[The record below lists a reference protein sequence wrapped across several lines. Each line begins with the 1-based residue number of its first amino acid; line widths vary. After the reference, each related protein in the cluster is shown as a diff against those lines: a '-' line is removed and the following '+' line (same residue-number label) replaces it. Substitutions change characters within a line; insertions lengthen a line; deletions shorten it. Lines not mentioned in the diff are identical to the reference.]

1 MSEAVPEAKSAQGTM
16 PLGMRKNGT
25 QSRFFPS
32 PPVSFATKA
41 EKLTLETG
49 KQWHAPKKAFR
60 PGSGLT
66 SYEKRTQD
74 RAATAMMKAK
84 EKELKDEK
92 EAERQVR
99 RRSEAQPTL
108 SLV

>member
-1 MSEAVPEAKSAQGTM
+1 MVRNPVPFPLPAYLVREQG
-16 PLGMRKNGT
+16 GR
-25 QSRFFPS
+25 
-32 PPVSFATKA
+32 
-41 EKLTLETG
+41 LTLETG

-66 SYEKRTQD
+66 SYERRTQE

-99 RRSEAQPTL
+99 RHAEARPTL
-108 SLV
+108 PLV